1 MNQYTRDSPDVLQQ
15 QTGNIIHNSLQS
27 QLPRTEIDRERQ
39 QYSDEVLSINEEG
52 RFVDDKLIQPKV
64 KKNYF
69 EGVQPKAYHI
79 NRSRECL
86 VTERYESMTEQELQQ
101 IGNRTAE
108 DSTVFVDKREQ
119 MRVSHDKN
127 SYDTDKAAVAFY
139 TWKQRSYSMCHDVI
153 KLYQT
158 RETVFHHISKD
169 RDRGLK
175 IRPVEEYF

>member
-15 QTGNIIHNSLQS
+15 QTGKIILDNSHS
-27 QLPRTEIDRERQ
+27 QLRRTEIDRERQ
-39 QYSDEVLSINEEG
+39 YAEEG
-52 RFVDDKLIQPKV
+52 RYVEDKLIQPKV

-108 DSTVFVDKREQ
+108 DCSVFVDKREQ

-127 SYDTDKAAVAFY
+127 RNDTDKAAVAFY
-139 TWKQRSYSMCHDVI
+139 KWKQKSYSMCHDVM

-158 RETVFHHISKD
+158 QETVFHHISKD

-175 IRPVEEYF
+175 MRPVEEYF